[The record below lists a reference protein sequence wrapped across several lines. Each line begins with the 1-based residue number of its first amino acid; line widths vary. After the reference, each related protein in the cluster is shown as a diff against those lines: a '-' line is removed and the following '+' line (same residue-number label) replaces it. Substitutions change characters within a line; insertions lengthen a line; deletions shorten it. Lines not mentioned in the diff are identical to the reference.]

1 MIELTKTRAAILAIA
16 GVMVAALLGWMVQSL
31 TAEDVVLSGASA
43 DAGYA
48 LAPNGANAKKAASK
62 ASNAQPV
69 VAEVGPDGKV
79 HIVSGQ
85 GSGAGAGAYKANNA
99 NAAKWDD

>member
-1 MIELTKTRAAILAIA
+1 MIRLTKTRLAALAVVGI
-16 GVMVAALLGWMVQSL
+16 MFAALLGWMVQSL
-31 TAEDVVLSGASA
+31 TAEKVALSGASA

-48 LAPNGANAKKAASK
+48 LAPNGENAKKAASK
-62 ASNAQPV
+62 ASNQAPV

-85 GSGAGAGAYKANNA
+85 GSSAGAGAYQANNA
-99 NAAKWDD
+99 GAAKWDD

>member
-1 MIELTKTRAAILAIA
+1 MSGLTKTR
-16 GVMVAALLGWMVQSL
+16 VAALAVVGIMLAALIGWVVQSL
-31 TAEDVVLSGASA
+31 AAEKVALSGASA

-48 LAPNGANAKKAASK
+48 LAPNGEKAKKAASK
-62 ASNAQPV
+62 ASNEAPV

-85 GSGAGAGAYKANNA
+85 GSSAGAGAYKAENS
-99 NAAKWDD
+99 NAANWDD

>member
-1 MIELTKTRAAILAIA
+1 MIELTKARVATLAVV
-16 GVMVAALLGWMVQSL
+16 GVLVAALLGWMVQAL
-31 TAEDVVLSGASA
+31 TAETVVLSGASA

-62 ASNAQPV
+62 ASNERPV

-79 HIVSGQ
+79 RIISGQ
-85 GSGAGAGAYKANNA
+85 GSATDAGSYRANNA